1 MDNGT
6 SVDDYYNYPEG
17 TLDPNVPVDNSLK
30 RLYFEDVLVLAIYSL
45 VFLVGV
51 LGNTLVVWVTA
62 FEVRRTINA
71 IWFLN
76 LAVADLLS
84 CLALPI
90 LFASIVLHKQW
101 PFGAAACRVL
111 PSLILFNMYSSILI
125 LVTISADRFLLVF
138 KPIWC
143 QSFRRARVA
152 WAACAMAWGC
162 ALLLSVPSFLF
173 RVVRKD
179 PFSSHTTCGIDYGK
193 DGFHVERTVAMLRLV
208 LGFVVPLVI
217 LITCYTFLLLRTWS
231 RKATRST
238 KTLKVVVA
246 VVVSFFVLWLPYQV
260 TGTIMA
266 FLPQSSAAFYW
277 LQRLDA
283 LCVSLAYVNCC
294 VNPII
299 YVTAG
304 WGFLVQLRK
313 SLPSVLR
320 NVLTDESLSRE
331 SKSFTRSTIDT
342 QPQKSQE
349 V

>member
-62 FEVRRTINA
+62 FEVRRTIN
-71 IWFLN
+71 
-76 LAVADLLS
+76 
-84 CLALPI
+84 
-90 LFASIVLHKQW
+90 QW